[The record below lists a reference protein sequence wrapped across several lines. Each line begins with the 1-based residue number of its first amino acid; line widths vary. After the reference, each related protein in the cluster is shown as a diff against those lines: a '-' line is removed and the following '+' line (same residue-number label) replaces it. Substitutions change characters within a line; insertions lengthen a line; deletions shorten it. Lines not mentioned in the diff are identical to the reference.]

1 LAARLDQTAYFEC
14 HKGWGEI
21 EFPPPFGRPLLEE
34 ERYIQ
39 ELDSKTGA
47 SLKLTVLNPNGRIWT
62 MVAGGGASVVYADT
76 LSDLGMANEVCNY
89 GEYSGDPTE
98 SLTFEYAKTILS
110 LMTKGE
116 PIQGGKVTASFV
128 NSVQPPA
135 LYSPGLFSALGLGA
149 HHWRWY
155 CQLHRRGGDVQGYR
169 QGHKALPGA
178 PQDAQG
184 QDLRAQG
191 WSQLPGGPPLHAGER
206 RGHGAFLLPSITF
219 APTAMRSSSTQS
231 SSSS

>member
-1 LAARLDQTAYFEC
+1 MVSSADTSLVSRVQVGNNVHVLDLAARLDQTAYFEC

-135 LYSPGLFSALGLGA
+135 LY
-149 HHWRWY
+149 
-155 CQLHRRGGDVQGYR
+155 
-169 QGHKALPGA
+169 
-178 PQDAQG
+178 
-184 QDLRAQG
+184 
-191 WSQLPGGPPLHAGER
+191 
-206 RGHGAFLLPSITF
+206 
-219 APTAMRSSSTQS
+219 
-231 SSSS
+231 